1 MLNAFARFLRSLQS
15 SSALLIFLS
24 SITFQT
30 HASADIQNET
40 AENYRA
46 LGYAEQQKGNL
57 NEALAYY
64 TKATALGLENPVVLN
79 DMGVLYENIDMLSRA
94 EKFYLKALDLD
105 PDYLPAYNNLAY
117 LYQRMGKTDK
127 AAEYFKRRYELG
139 NPDDSWAQKAKEE
152 LVRMNPE
159 YADWARSLEAEALN
173 RKLVAKSRQEFH
185 ERMVR
190 SQEHL
195 AKGERHFHNKEYDE
209 AMTEY
214 DLALQLTPDNPKV
227 QEARDRT
234 LLEIAKAS
242 VRERSQDALKRL
254 ETGDTISARHEIQ
267 RILTSIPDKPIL
279 ISR

>member
-1 MLNAFARFLRSLQS
+1 MLKAFARSLRSLQS
-15 SSALLIFLS
+15 SSALLLFLS

-30 HASADIQNET
+30 YASADIQNET
-40 AENYRA
+40 AESYRA

-57 NEALAYY
+57 NEALANY

-79 DMGVLYENIDMLSRA
+79 DMGVLYENIDMLARA
-94 EKFYLKALDLD
+94 EKYYLKALDLD
-105 PDYLPAYNNLAY
+105 PNYLPAYNNLAY

-127 AAEYFKRRYELG
+127 AAEYFKRRYEMG
-139 NPDDSWAQKAKEE
+139 NPDEPWAQKAKDE
-152 LVRMNPE
+152 LVLMSPE
-159 YADWARSLEAEALN
+159 YADWARSLEAETLN
-173 RKLVAKSRQEFH
+173 RKLVAKSRQEFQ
-185 ERMVR
+185 ERIVR

-195 AKGERHFHNKEYDE
+195 ANGERHFHKKEYEE
-209 AMTEY
+209 AMNEF

-227 QEARDRT
+227 QEARDKT
-234 LLEIAKAS
+234 LLEIAKDS

-254 ETGDTISARHEIQ
+254 ETGDTVSARHEIQ